1 LKDEEE
7 RACVSFVR
15 KRVFVLIDEREK
27 HGLADLFLKTYEFPY
42 KKNSHREFV
51 SFLFLNK

>member
-1 LKDEEE
+1 
-7 RACVSFVR
+7 
-15 KRVFVLIDEREK
+15 VFVLIDEREK
-27 HGLADLFLKTYEFPY
+27 HGLADLFLKTYGFPY